1 MNDTYKIFNMKL
13 INVQAIRMSGINRV
27 DKCVAELQN
36 EHKMMKRSRIS
47 DCP

>member
-1 MNDTYKIFNMKL
+1 MSDTYKIFDMKL

-27 DKCVAELQN
+27 DRCVAELRN